1 MWDEGRCWNVCRCR
15 EAPSGEAFR
24 CMGCGGGLLWKHAV
38 LIVERILASHRLEPR
53 VSRL

>member
-1 MWDEGRCWNVCRCR
+1 MCCKVGRYR

-24 CMGCGGGLLWKHAV
+24 CMGCGGGLLQKHAV
-38 LIVERILASHRLEPR
+38 LIVERGLVSHRLESR

>member
-1 MWDEGRCWNVCRCR
+1 MCMCCKVCRCR

-38 LIVERILASHRLEPR
+38 LIVERILVSHRLEPR

>member
-1 MWDEGRCWNVCRCR
+1 MCCIVSKCCK
-15 EAPSGEAFR
+15 APSGEAFR

-38 LIVERILASHRLEPR
+38 LIVERILVSHRLEPR

>member
-1 MWDEGRCWNVCRCR
+1 MCCKVGRCR

-24 CMGCGGGLLWKHAV
+24 GMRGGGGLIYKQAV
-38 LIVERILASHRLEPR
+38 LIVERGLVSHRLEPR